1 MDVPSGRVDQDA
13 LNAALMG
20 GVSLGERGGEGH
32 AGHVHGAGNS
42 GGKVKK
48 AKEKAAK
55 KLAKKTAPED
65 VGVTV
70 SGIDESGAMVTTKQS
85 KKCDNDVKSIP
96 SSGLSGLRYK
106 EDWIGVPASDFQDD
120 FVRWKMMELECV
132 ESCGG
137 EWMGRED

>member
-1 MDVPSGRVDQDA
+1 
-13 LNAALMG
+13 MG
-20 GVSLGERGGEGH
+20 GVSLGERSGEGH

-42 GGKVKK
+42 GGKIKK
-48 AKEKAAK
+48 AKEKA
-55 KLAKKTAPED
+55 AKKTAPED

-85 KKCDNDVKSIP
+85 KKCDNDV
-96 SSGLSGLRYK
+96 RYK
-106 EDWIGVPASDFQDD
+106 EDMKQEWIWVPASDFQDD
-120 FVRWKMMELECV
+120 FVRWKMMELECM